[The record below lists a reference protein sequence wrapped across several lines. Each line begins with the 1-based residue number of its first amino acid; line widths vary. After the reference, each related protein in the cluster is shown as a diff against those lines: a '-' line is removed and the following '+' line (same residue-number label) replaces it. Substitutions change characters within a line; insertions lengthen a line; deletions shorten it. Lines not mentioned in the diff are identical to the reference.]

1 MVLILAIPLSMEKE
15 NMHAFSSDIEILGC
29 NRGVEQDPNG
39 IYGRSS
45 YISGNEIFKRLFIQ
59 RKLKS

>member
-1 MVLILAIPLSMEKE
+1 LLV
-15 NMHAFSSDIEILGC
+15 EILGC

-45 YISGNEIFKRLFIQ
+45 YISGKENFKRLFIQ